1 MASFKYPQLNIL
13 EAPSA
18 ERIHHPRIIFIKAT
32 MKTQEIIL
40 WTLLLIII
48 DQVIKI
54 ITNSYFLESHFDIIP
69 SLIELKPTFN
79 DKHSYFNSLLNRY
92 SNLNIGLEIH
102 LSLFLIAEIV
112 ILTLYSFFRSFSDNI
127 KLLDIAIIFQMAG
140 MICALIGN
148 LIWENGTLD
157 YIYLKPLFI
166 FDLKDIVYRIHHLWD
181 L

>member
-54 ITNSYFLESHFDIIP
+54 IINSYFLESHFDIP

-102 LSLFLIAEIV
+102 LSLFLIAEWI
-112 ILTLYSFFRSFSDNI
+112 IRSIPTQFPA
-127 KLLDIAIIFQMAG
+127 K
-140 MICALIGN
+140 
-148 LIWENGTLD
+148 
-157 YIYLKPLFI
+157 YP
-166 FDLKDIVYRIHHLWD
+166 
-181 L
+181 